1 MDARAALAE
10 LTELSS
16 QVEAAA
22 VLDADGKAQ
31 ASTPDDAVT
40 AERLAAA
47 ARDALEAA
55 GAVRAAAEVTR
66 VEVTLPEGGLF
77 VVREG
82 GRTAVATTI
91 PEPTAGLVLYDLRT
105 CLRRLDEPKPKPKP
119 SRRRKTDDA

>member
-22 VLDADGKAQ
+22 LLEAGDGPAV
-31 ASTPDDAVT
+31 STPADEAT

-47 ARDALEAA
+47 AREALEAA
-55 GAVRAAAEVTR
+55 ASVRPGAEVTR
-66 VEVTLPEGGLF
+66 VEVTLPHGGLF

-91 PEPTAGLVLYDLRT
+91 PDPTAGLVVYDLRT
-105 CLRRLDEPKPKPKP
+105 CLRRIDEPAP
-119 SRRRKTDDA
+119 RRRRRTKKTDASS